1 MKEDIEKEIFD
12 IYGWEEIILL
22 KCLYCLK
29 LFINYLICVYKNLVV
44 FIIILEKIIL
54 EFIENYKRNI
64 EINKF

>member
-1 MKEDIEKEIFD
+1 MKEEILIRMMKEDIEKEIFD

-44 FIIILEKIIL
+44 FIIILEKNNFGIYREL
-54 EFIENYKRNI
+54 
-64 EINKF
+64 